1 MQMLTSAVAS
11 EGYAQVK
18 EGFEREANERAR
30 AFEKL
35 TNAQDRTN
43 QSVDQLKSEIE
54 SVSGAVAAMEAT
66 LDQRFDELYA
76 EVGASMRTNCV
87 PKSNHNCAVLTLT
100 NVCHCQSCGHA
111 GASQH
116 SEDHGSDAG
125 VRGSAH
131 RPYERDDG

>member
-43 QSVDQLKSEIE
+43 QSVDQLKSEIDR
-54 SVSGAVAAMEAT
+54 VSGAVAAMEAT

-76 EVGASMRTNCV
+76 EVGASIRTNCV
-87 PKSNHNCAVLTLT
+87 AKSNHDCALLTFA
-100 NVCHCQSCGHA
+100 NVRH
-111 GASQH
+111 
-116 SEDHGSDAG
+116 
-125 VRGSAH
+125 
-131 RPYERDDG
+131 Y

>member
-18 EGFEREANERAR
+18 EGFEREATERAR

-43 QSVDQLKSEIE
+43 QSVDQLKSEIDR
-54 SVSGAVAAMEAT
+54 VSGAVAAMEVT

-76 EVGASMRTNCV
+76 EVGASMRTNCMA
-87 PKSNHNCAVLTLT
+87 KSNH
-100 NVCHCQSCGHA
+100 
-111 GASQH
+111 
-116 SEDHGSDAG
+116 D
-125 VRGSAH
+125 
-131 RPYERDDG
+131 RPRAEFDECTH